1 LDNILASFSK
11 RPNVCTSKL
20 SRFDIDSYH
29 RPAVGTDGLASPLQ
43 SVQSEA
49 RKDMANKW
57 LFRSL
62 AGALIPKA
70 DTRNEAGGPAYRLT
84 APQALAQ
91 YAATGCLNA
100 TFYASAGEQLGRVV
114 ELGADVSPEF
124 LAKTAVYARQR
135 GAMKDMPALLL
146 AMLSRRDPALMDR
159 VFDRVVDSPRMLRTF
174 VQIVRSG
181 ATGRKSLGSAPKR
194 CVRRWLDQRTDAAL
208 FAASVGNAPSLA
220 DVVKMVHPKPATPA
234 REALYGYLTGRS
246 VRAEAL
252 PPGVVAFEAFKAGNR
267 QTIPDVPFQ
276 MLASAALTAR
286 EWAEIARQCS
296 WQTLRMNLNTFA
308 RHGVFTLEGMTDL
321 TASRLCDR
329 DEMAR
334 ARVFPY
340 QLLAAFRSTDVRV
353 PHALRVA
360 LEQAM
365 ELAIANVPA
374 VNGQVYVCPDVSG
387 SMLSP
392 VTGHRQG
399 ATTAVRC
406 IDVAALMAASFVRRN
421 PDAQVL
427 PFNTAVVPFT
437 MSPHSGVLV
446 GAEQLAS
453 RGGGGTRVSAPLAWL
468 NKRRVT
474 ATLVII
480 VSDNESWADAGG
492 ERGTATMREWNAFR
506 ARNPQA
512 RLVLVD
518 LQPYA
523 TTQAV
528 ERADVLN
535 VGGFSDRV
543 FEIVSEFAA
552 GRLGA
557 GHWVEQI
564 DAVAV

>member
-1 LDNILASFSK
+1 
-11 RPNVCTSKL
+11 
-20 SRFDIDSYH
+20 
-29 RPAVGTDGLASPLQ
+29 
-43 SVQSEA
+43 
-49 RKDMANKW
+49 MANTS

-62 AGALIPKA
+62 AGPLIPQA
-70 DTRNEAGGPAYRLT
+70 DTRNEAGGPAYTMT

-91 YAATGCLNA
+91 YAATGCLNT
-100 TFYASAGEQLGRVV
+100 TFYAGAAEQLEKV
-114 ELGADVSPEF
+114 LALAADVSPEF
-124 LAKTAVYARQR
+124 LARTAVYARER

-146 AMLSRRDPALMDR
+146 AVLSRRDPALMDR
-159 VFDRVVDSPRMLRTF
+159 IFDRVVDSPRMLRTF
-174 VQIVRSG
+174 VQILRSG

-246 VRAEAL
+246 VRAAAL
-252 PPGVVAFEAFKAGNR
+252 PPSVAAFEAFKAGER
-267 QTIPDVPFQ
+267 ETVPDVPFQ

-286 EWAEIARQCS
+286 EWAEIARRSS

-308 RHGVFTLEGMTDL
+308 RHGVFEIEGMTAL
-321 TASRLCDR
+321 VAARLSDAG
-329 DEMAR
+329 EIAR

-340 QLLAAFRSTDVRV
+340 QLLAAFRSADATV
-353 PHALRVA
+353 PQELRVA

-365 ELAIANVPA
+365 ELATANVPA
-374 VNGQVYVCPDVSG
+374 VDGQVYVCPDVSG

-392 VTGHRQG
+392 ATGLRTG

-406 IDVAALMAASFVRRN
+406 IDVAALIAAACIRRN

-427 PFNTAVVPFT
+427 PFNTSVVPFT
-437 MSPHSGVLV
+437 MSPKDGVLAA
-446 GAEQLAS
+446 AEALAS

-468 NKRRVT
+468 NERRAT
-474 ATLVII
+474 ASLVVI
-480 VSDNESWADAGG
+480 VSDNESWADAAGN
-492 ERGTATMREWNAFR
+492 RGTATMREWNTFR

-512 RLVLVD
+512 RLVLLD

-523 TTQAV
+523 TTQAA

-557 GHWVEQI
+557 RHWMGTIEAM
-564 DAVAV
+564 AV